1 MEPQKSHIEVSW
13 APSTLTDL
21 SVFCMEQLDPLGDN
35 QLSLAVQLVVEELVT
50 NIFNHGYES
59 LQGTVVITIEV
70 DPGFV
75 TLTIQDQSLEF
86 NPFLI
91 VPEGVDPG
99 EGGRGLSL
107 VRNLA
112 ETTLYERTVEGEN
125 ILTCTFPRSTSSPVG

>member
-13 APSTLTDL
+13 APDTLEVL
-21 SVFCMEQLDPLGDN
+21 SCFCMEQLDPLGDSR
-35 QLSLAVQLVVEELVT
+35 LSLTVQLVVEELVT
-50 NIFNHGYES
+50 NIFKHGYES
-59 LQGTVVITIEV
+59 LDGTVDVTIEAA
-70 DPGFV
+70 PGFV
-75 TLTIQDQSLEF
+75 TLTIQDRSLEF

-107 VRNLA
+107 VRQLA

-125 ILTCTFPRSTSSPVG
+125 ILTFIFPRSTDSPVD